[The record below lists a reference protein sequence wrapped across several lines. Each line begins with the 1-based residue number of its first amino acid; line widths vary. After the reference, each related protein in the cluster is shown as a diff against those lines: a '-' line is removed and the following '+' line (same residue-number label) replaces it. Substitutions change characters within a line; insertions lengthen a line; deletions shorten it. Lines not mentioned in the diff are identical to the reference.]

1 MKPFPVLDSQY
12 SRLCNPENMK
22 KILSKHEVECNCM
35 VLMVKS
41 IKVANFWDVMQCNVM
56 DRFL

>member
-1 MKPFPVLDSQY
+1 MKPLPVLDSQY
-12 SRLCNPENMK
+12 SRLCNPENIK

-41 IKVANFWDVMQCNVM
+41 IRVANFWDVMLCNVM
-56 DRFL
+56 DR